1 MSKQSGFL
9 KRQADSREDLSIKVQ
24 MITRQFMI
32 DTLQITLRKE
42 LGWGYDRIMKLTEAW
57 HENRKEYH
65 AAIDPRD
72 IMCDVQQ
79 EHMQRA
85 FKDICESKKIEP
97 IPFKE
102 RYPYLKDVRY
112 DKKYK

>member
-1 MSKQSGFL
+1 MKQSGFM
-9 KRQADSREDLSIKVQ
+9 KKQADSREDLSIKVQ
-24 MITRQFMI
+24 LITRQFMI
-32 DTLQITLRKE
+32 DTLQITLREEK
-42 LGWGYDRIMKLTEAW
+42 GWGYDRIMELTDAW
-57 HENRKEYH
+57 EKNRKKYH

-72 IMCDVQQ
+72 KMCDVQQ

-85 FKDICESKKIEP
+85 FKDICANKKIEP